1 MRDCTASLR
10 ERFLLCVQLR
20 FTGADSRALPASQP
34 EVSRFPPVD
43 PEAKD
48 QNSNRAPNWK
58 YRGACPVALPSI
70 VPKNG
75 FGELA
80 LPTPEFG
87 WPKRGW
93 LRKLKISARR
103 SIFMPSLTTNDL

>member
-10 ERFLLCVQLR
+10 ERYSSHVQPS
-20 FTGADSRALPASQP
+20 FTSRCSRAFPASQP
-34 EVSRFPPVD
+34 GVSRFLPANPW
-43 PEAKD
+43 AKD

-87 WPKRGW
+87 
-93 LRKLKISARR
+93 
-103 SIFMPSLTTNDL
+103 